1 MHSIPVPIKPRSG
14 RFIDKLRS
22 CIRLNGLAYS
32 TEKTYIYWVCF
43 FIRFHNK
50 RHPEEM
56 GEQEVAAFLS
66 YMALERHVSP
76 ATQRTALN
84 SLVFLYRKFFGRQ
97 EFNLEFRYAKPG
109 KRLPTV
115 FSHAEATRVIS
126 NLTGKYQL
134 IARLLY
140 GSGLRLMESCRL
152 RVQDIDFE
160 QKQII
165 VRESKGA
172 KYRQTLLPD
181 SLIEPLQN
189 VLKKTRVIH
198 KKDLD
203 EGFGS
208 VYLPYALERKYP
220 GANKRFAWQYVFPSS
235 RVSVD
240 PRSREIRRHHIHET
254 AVQRAIRNAIRQADI
269 NKHAS
274 SHTFRHSFATRL
286 LENGYDIRTIQTLLG
301 HSDVKTTQ
309 IYTHVVKRGGLGV
322 ISPID
327 RVSG

>member
-1 MHSIPVPIKPRSG
+1 MHSIPVSIKPRSG
-14 RFIDKLRS
+14 RFVDKLRS
-22 CIRLNGLAYS
+22 CIRLNGLAYA
-32 TEKTYIYWVCF
+32 TEKTYVYWVCF

-56 GEQEVAAFLS
+56 GEQEVSDFLS
-66 YMALERHVSP
+66 YMALERNVSP

-97 EFNLEFRYAKPG
+97 EFNLEFRYAKPS

-115 FSHAEATRVIS
+115 FSHAEAVRVID
-126 NLTGKYQL
+126 NLSGKYQL

-181 SLIEPLQN
+181 SLIEPLQSA
-189 VLKKTRVIH
+189 LKKTKTIH
-198 KKDLD
+198 DKDLD

-220 GANKRFAWQYVFPSS
+220 SANKHFAWQYVFPASH
-235 RVSVD
+235 VSVD

-274 SHTFRHSFATRL
+274 SYTFRHSFATRL

-327 RVSG
+327 KVLC